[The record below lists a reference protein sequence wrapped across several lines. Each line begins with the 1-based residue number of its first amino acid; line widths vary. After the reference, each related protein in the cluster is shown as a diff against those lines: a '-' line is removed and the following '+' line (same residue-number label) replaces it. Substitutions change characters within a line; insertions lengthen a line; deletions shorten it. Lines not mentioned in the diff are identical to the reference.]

1 MLSSSLIQSQTDTL
15 PCTRI
20 SWLDCTA
27 LAQIC
32 AKLCK
37 CRAGNLA
44 TLFQHNQN
52 WQLFWRMQS
61 HHLFLPSNKRQ
72 SFQCTELSR
81 SLIQNIVDSAQ
92 VRILAVHQLA
102 ARNPSQKWPTMQ
114 CHSVSSAVR
123 FWEQEGQLHLVLL
136 HALTDFDHVC

>member
-37 CRAGNLA
+37 CRAGNSA

-52 WQLFWRMQS
+52 WQLLWRMQI
-61 HHLFLPSNKRQ
+61 HHMFLPSNKEQ

-81 SLIQNIVDSAQ
+81 SLLQNIVDSAQ
-92 VRILAVHQLA
+92 VRIWQCINSA
-102 ARNPSQKWPTMQ
+102 ARKPSQKWAIKQ
-114 CHSVSSAVR
+114 CHSVFSAVR